1 MGTGKRSFFMGL
13 CLAAAFGWGCN
24 GSTNGDDDAGDDDA
38 GGEDLAGDDAAVD
51 AVDDPVDD
59 GSVEDADEE
68 DGIEPPAGTWAKTY
82 GGREDDEAYCIEN
95 TTEGGYVAAGATN
108 SYGEGGSDVWVVKLD
123 AGGRIEWEKTY
134 GGPADDEARSIRQS
148 PRGGYI
154 VAGSTRS
161 FGVGSDG
168 AVWVL
173 RLDEEGAVQW
183 QKTFDGGQGAAV
195 ALAGGGGY
203 AVAGGTAQH
212 GAGGSDAWVI
222 KLDEDGSTLWQNTY
236 GDSDSETAYAITNTS
251 DVGFAVAGW
260 TSSFGAGWADF
271 WVLKLDG
278 DGTVVWAKAYGGSE
292 AEDARFIM
300 QTPDDGFV
308 VAGWTVSFGA
318 GEADAWVLKLD
329 SDGGV
334 QWQSAFGGSGI
345 DRAFS
350 VSRASD
356 GAYVVAGRT
365 ESFGSGGADVMVLG
379 LDSEGALQWQK
390 TFGSSYDEEA
400 RGAAHTRDGRIVAAG
415 KDGYYGTA
423 AADFWVMKMDTE
435 GAIAGSCPEG
445 MTGSGSAAGAATSV
459 TPEDT
464 PVSASP
470 TGVDADDT
478 AAAASDS
485 AAGVETQCE
494 G

>member
-1 MGTGKRSFFMGL
+1 MVIGKRSFFIGL
-13 CLAAAFGWGCN
+13 CLAAALGWSCN
-24 GSTNGDDDAGDDDA
+24 GDTNGEDDAGEDA
-38 GGEDLAGDDAAVD
+38 AGDDAAGDD
-51 AVDDPVDD
+51 AAADAQDD
-59 GSVEDADEE
+59 GADDGGGEDTREE
-68 DGIEPPAGTWAKTY
+68 DGIEPTAGTWAKTY
-82 GGREDDEAYCIEN
+82 GGREDDIAYCIEN
-95 TTEGGYVAAGATN
+95 TTDGGYVAAGATS
-108 SYGEGGSDVWVVKLD
+108 SYGEGGSDAWVVKLD

-134 GGPADDEARSIRQS
+134 GGPADEEARSIKQA
-148 PRGGYI
+148 PDGGYI
-154 VAGSTRS
+154 VAGSTES

-168 AVWVL
+168 AIWVL
-173 RLDEEGAVQW
+173 RLDEDGGVQW
-183 QKTFDGGQGAAV
+183 QKTFDHGQGAAV

-222 KLDEDGSTLWQNTY
+222 KLDEDGSILWQNTY
-236 GDSDSETAYAITNTS
+236 GDSDSETAYAIANTS

-271 WVLKLDG
+271 WVLKLDE
-278 DGTVVWAKAYGGSE
+278 DGAVEWAKAYGGSE

-334 QWQSAFGGSGI
+334 QWQSAFGGPGI
-345 DRAFS
+345 DRVFS

-356 GAYVVAGRT
+356 GGYVVAGRT

-379 LDSEGALQWQK
+379 LDSDGALQWQK

-400 RGAAHTRDGRIVAAG
+400 RGAAHTGDGRIVVAG

-423 AADFWVMKMDTE
+423 AADFWVIKMGTD
-435 GAIAGSCPEG
+435 GIISAGCPEG
-445 MTGSGSAAGAATSV
+445 MTDNGSVDEAATSV

-464 PVSASP
+464 AISAIS
-470 TGVDADDT
+470 TSVDADDT
-478 AAAASDS
+478 AASASDS
-485 AAGVETQCE
+485 AAEIETQCA